1 MPYREQTNSETKNWG
16 KKLMEKDT
24 LDKLSLEKILG
35 FKIQR
40 WILWEAIKAC
50 RVTKLTSNTLGKF
63 VYKII

>member
-35 FKIQR
+35 FKI
-40 WILWEAIKAC
+40 
-50 RVTKLTSNTLGKF
+50 
-63 VYKII
+63 